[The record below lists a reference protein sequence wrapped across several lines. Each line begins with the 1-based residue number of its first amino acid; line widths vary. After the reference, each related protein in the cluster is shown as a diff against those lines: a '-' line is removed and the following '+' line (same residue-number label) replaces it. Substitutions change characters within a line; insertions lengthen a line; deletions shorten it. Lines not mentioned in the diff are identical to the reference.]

1 MTLEEAVAEALAV
14 PGQPQAD
21 QCSLKPIDPAEK
33 AGLTS
38 RERDVLRL
46 LASGMDNAQIAHALS
61 ITISTVKAHINHI
74 FGKLSVHNRLEAVL
88 RAQELDLL

>member
-46 LASGMDNAQIAHALS
+46 LVEGRMDKEIGEALF
-61 ITISTVKAHINHI
+61 ISTRTVQTHVANL
-74 FGKLSVHNRLEAVL
+74 FAKLGVNARAEAAAVAV
-88 RAQELDLL
+88 RRGFV